1 MAAPDFL
8 VVGHLVQDKVAGGY
22 RLGGTA
28 AYASLTA
35 HRLGL
40 RTAVLTRVAAD
51 LDLSSLPPEIEVHRL
66 PSPQTTVF
74 ENIYSGGHHPGGR
87 ASARTQY
94 VWARAESIAA
104 VDVPAELAS
113 ARIVLLGPVVG
124 EVEDEVARC
133 FPGSLIGICA
143 QGWLRTVAAD
153 GRVVRLSPCHW
164 RPFASPPSAEAES
177 AQRIGRLQAV
187 FVSEEDLPPAET
199 EETLAGWAAQ
209 VPLIFFTLG
218 YRGARVCSNG
228 RWQEVPGFPAREVD
242 PTGSGDVF
250 AAAFLARYLETDDV
264 AQASLFA
271 AAAAAVSVEAVGT
284 AGVPT
289 RVQVEE
295 RLRRQNEGK
304 DQP

>member
-1 MAAPDFL
+1 MAPPDFL

-40 RTAVLTRVAAD
+40 RTAILTRAAAD
-51 LDLSSLPPEIEVHRL
+51 LDLSSLPPDIEVRRL

-74 ENIYSGGHHPGGR
+74 ENIYSGGH
-87 ASARTQY
+87 RTQY
-94 VWARAESIAA
+94 VWARAEAIAA
-104 VDVPAELAS
+104 ADVPPELAA
-113 ARIVLLGPVVG
+113 ARIVLLGPVVA

-133 FPGSLIGICA
+133 FPHSLVAVGA
-143 QGWLRTVAAD
+143 QGWLRTFAAD
-153 GRVVRLSPCHW
+153 GRVGQLSPHQW
-164 RPFASPPSAEAES
+164 QP
-177 AQRIGRLQAV
+177 RLLLRHTRAL

-199 EETLAGWAAQ
+199 EETLARWTAQ
-209 VPLIFFTLG
+209 VPLLFFTLG
-218 YRGARVCSNG
+218 YRGSRLWSHG
-228 RWQEVPGFPAREVD
+228 RWQDVPAFPAREVD
-242 PTGSGDVF
+242 PTGAGDVF

-284 AGVPT
+284 AGAPT
-289 RVQVEE
+289 RAEVEE
-295 RLRRQNEGK
+295 RLRRRDEAAAS
-304 DQP
+304 

>member
-1 MAAPDFL
+1 MAPPDFL

-40 RTAVLTRVAAD
+40 RTAILTCAAAD
-51 LDLSSLPPEIEVHRL
+51 LDLSSLPPDIEVHRL

-74 ENIYSGGHHPGGR
+74 ENIYSGGH
-87 ASARTQY
+87 RTQY
-94 VWARAESIAA
+94 VWARAKAIAA
-104 VDVPAELAS
+104 SDVPPELAA
-113 ARIVLLGPVVG
+113 ARIVLLGPVVA

-133 FPGSLIGICA
+133 FERSLVAVGA
-143 QGWLRTVAAD
+143 QGWLRTFAPD
-153 GRVVRLSPCHW
+153 GRVGQLSPRQW
-164 RPFASPPSAEAES
+164 QPSSLLRHSRA
-177 AQRIGRLQAV
+177 L

-199 EETLAGWAAQ
+199 EETLTRWAAQ
-209 VPLIFFTLG
+209 VPLLFFTLG
-218 YRGARVCSNG
+218 YRGSRLWSDG
-228 RWQEVPGFPAREVD
+228 RWQNVPAFPAREVD
-242 PTGSGDVF
+242 PTGAGDVF

-284 AGVPT
+284 AGAPT
-289 RVQVEE
+289 RAEVEE
-295 RLRRQNEGK
+295 RLRRRGEAAAS
-304 DQP
+304 

>member
-74 ENIYSGGHHPGGR
+74 ENIYSGGQR
-87 ASARTQY
+87 IQY
-94 VWARAESIAA
+94 VWAKAESITAA
-104 VDVPAELAS
+104 DVPAELAS

-133 FPGSLIGICA
+133 FPGSLVGICA

-153 GRVVRLSPCHW
+153 GRVGQLSPRHW
-164 RPFASPPSAEAES
+164 RPSASG
-177 AQRIGRLQAV
+177 GRQAV

-199 EETLAGWAAQ
+199 EETLARWAAQ
-209 VPLIFFTLG
+209 APLIFFTLG
-218 YRGARVCSNG
+218 YRGSRLWWDG

-264 AQASLFA
+264 AQAALFA
-271 AAAAAVSVEAVGT
+271 AAAAAVSVEAIGT

-289 RVQVEE
+289 REQVEE
-295 RLRRQNEGK
+295 RLRR
-304 DQP
+304 

>member
-1 MAAPDFL
+1 MAPPDFL

-40 RTAVLTRVAAD
+40 RTAILTRAAAD
-51 LDLSSLPPEIEVHRL
+51 LDLSSLPPDIEVHRL

-74 ENIYSGGHHPGGR
+74 ENIYSGGH
-87 ASARTQY
+87 RTQY
-94 VWARAESIAA
+94 VWARAKAIAA
-104 VDVPAELAS
+104 SDVPPELAA
-113 ARIVLLGPVVG
+113 ARIVLLGPVVA

-133 FPGSLIGICA
+133 FERSLVAVGA
-143 QGWLRTVAAD
+143 QGWLRTFAAD
-153 GRVVRLSPCHW
+153 GRVGQLSPRQWQPLLLLRHS
-164 RPFASPPSAEAES
+164 RA
-177 AQRIGRLQAV
+177 L

-199 EETLAGWAAQ
+199 EETLARWTAQ
-209 VPLIFFTLG
+209 VPILFFTLG
-218 YRGARVCSNG
+218 YRGSRLWSDG
-228 RWQEVPGFPAREVD
+228 RWQNVAAFPAREVD
-242 PTGSGDVF
+242 PTGAGDVF

-284 AGVPT
+284 AGAPS
-289 RVQVEE
+289 RAEVEE
-295 RLRRQNEGK
+295 RLRRRGEAAAS
-304 DQP
+304 